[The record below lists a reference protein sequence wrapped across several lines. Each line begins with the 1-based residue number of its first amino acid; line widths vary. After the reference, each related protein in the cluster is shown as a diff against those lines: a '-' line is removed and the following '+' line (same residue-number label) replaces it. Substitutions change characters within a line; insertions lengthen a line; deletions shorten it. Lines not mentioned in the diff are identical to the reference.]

1 MEQDMWKLQI
11 QLIEFF
17 SNIATVKIFCLIILF
32 SFLCYFIKRVR
43 KLIYLFLLFY
53 LPIFVISFTLKDY
66 GIDSV
71 RWNIM
76 RKNLIPIA
84 YISYKQD
91 LEIMRTLSRKRSYS
105 IYVYKNI
112 DRFNEE
118 FNEILKFLENERG
131 NKLELKKI
139 EVEKLN
145 MS

>member
-1 MEQDMWKLQI
+1 MWKLQI

>member
-1 MEQDMWKLQI
+1 MWRLQI

-53 LPIFVISFTLKDY
+53 LPIFAISFTLKDY

-84 YISYKQD
+84 YMSYEQD

>member
-1 MEQDMWKLQI
+1 MWRLQI

-17 SNIATVKIFCLIILF
+17 SNIATVKIFSMVILF

-43 KLIYLFLLFY
+43 KLVYLFLLFY
-53 LPIFVISFTLKDY
+53 LPIFIISFTLKDY

-84 YISYKQD
+84 YMSYEQD
-91 LEIMRTLSRKRSYS
+91 LEIMKTLSRKRSYS

>member
-1 MEQDMWKLQI
+1 MWRLQI

-53 LPIFVISFTLKDY
+53 LPIFAISFTLKDY

-91 LEIMRTLSRKRSYS
+91 LEIMKTLSRKRSYS